1 MDLGFWILDFGFWIL
16 DLGFW
21 ILDFG
26 FWILDLGFWILD
38 FGFWI
43 LDFGFGILDFGSWI
57 LDFGFWILDFGFWIV
72 VVSIL
77 FVAAP
82 NAAVWILDFGSWIL
96 DFGFWVLDFGSW
108 ILDFGFRILD
118 FGFTERFGFC
128 IRLFY
133 YTPTR
138 VGGFVAKISM
148 KYAKIDT
155 LENVFGGNHF
165 VGWVVAFC
173 SDLLRVFYKWK
184 SVCRPGMTGPI
195 NFFWISLDRGAT
207 FLRMAGLRAGINQNV
222 LRVLDSWGRTR
233 IYRYT
238 FIVLRE
244 VQFP

>member
-1 MDLGFWILDFGFWIL
+1 M
-16 DLGFW
+16 
-21 ILDFG
+21 
-26 FWILDLGFWILD
+26 
-38 FGFWI
+38 
-43 LDFGFGILDFGSWI
+43 
-57 LDFGFWILDFGFWIV
+57 
-72 VVSIL
+72 
-77 FVAAP
+77 
-82 NAAVWILDFGSWIL
+82 
-96 DFGFWVLDFGSW
+96 
-108 ILDFGFRILD
+108 DFGFRILD

-207 FLRMAGLRAGINQNV
+207 FLRMAGLRAGIHQNV

-233 IYRYT
+233 IYLYRFERGTIPVAHTHTHTHVCMYMQT
-238 FIVLRE
+238 DTGNCRSWRRHSGAFAAHWATSKTSTNSWLPSTLKQKTKRNANKN
-244 VQFP
+244 P

>member
-1 MDLGFWILDFGFWIL
+1 M
-16 DLGFW
+16 
-21 ILDFG
+21 
-26 FWILDLGFWILD
+26 
-38 FGFWI
+38 
-43 LDFGFGILDFGSWI
+43 
-57 LDFGFWILDFGFWIV
+57 
-72 VVSIL
+72 
-77 FVAAP
+77 
-82 NAAVWILDFGSWIL
+82 
-96 DFGFWVLDFGSW
+96 
-108 ILDFGFRILD
+108 DFGFRILD

-207 FLRMAGLRAGINQNV
+207 FLRMAGLRAGIHQNV

-233 IYRYT
+233 IYLYRFERGT
-238 FIVLRE
+238 IPVAHTHTHTHTCACTCKQTQVIVALGGDTAGHLQRIGQHPRHRRTAGCHRLLSRKQKE
-244 VQFP
+244 TPTKIHELCTENVYPKI